1 MQKWSRNCHFAGY
14 KLLQLQ
20 YFIWRHFAHSTL
32 SAVFSR
38 HFRIKFSWIPKET
51 TKDFQIAEVFIRRF
65 SAVVAKINMNKI
77 RGKMGNKNKN
87 QWEFSEKKAGKKS
100 TKI

>member
-1 MQKWSRNCHFAGY
+1 MLDHQFHLCSRRSHQK
-14 KLLQLQ
+14 Q
-20 YFIWRHFAHSTL
+20 
-32 SAVFSR
+32 
-38 HFRIKFSWIPKET
+38 
-51 TKDFQIAEVFIRRF
+51 AEVFIRRF

>member
-1 MQKWSRNCHFAGY
+1 
-14 KLLQLQ
+14 
-20 YFIWRHFAHSTL
+20 
-32 SAVFSR
+32 
-38 HFRIKFSWIPKET
+38 
-51 TKDFQIAEVFIRRF
+51 
-65 SAVVAKINMNKI
+65 MNKI